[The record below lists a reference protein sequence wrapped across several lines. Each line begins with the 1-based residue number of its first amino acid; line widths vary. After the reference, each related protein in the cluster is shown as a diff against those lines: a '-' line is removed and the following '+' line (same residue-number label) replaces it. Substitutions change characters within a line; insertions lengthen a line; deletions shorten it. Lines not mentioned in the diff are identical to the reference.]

1 MRGIFFTGSKTIA
14 IYFEEEHAHN
24 KSGSFVPIDERMVAR
39 YSHHVGGGHVYGV
52 WIVAIRMELLRT
64 SESRRKKPKV
74 PDARG
79 SAIERQKAI
88 MERKR
93 ITLVN
98 PDGFSH
104 LAREWRVLR

>member
-1 MRGIFFTGSKTIA
+1 MRFHR
-14 IYFEEEHAHN
+14 YFRRRALEPLA
-24 KSGSFVPIDERMVAR
+24 GMVAR
-39 YSHHVGGGHVYGV
+39 YSHHVGGGHVYGIR
-52 WIVAIRMELLRT
+52 IVAIHMELLR
-64 SESRRKKPKV
+64 ESRLKKPKV

-88 MERKR
+88 MWRKG

-98 PDGFSH
+98 PDGFCH